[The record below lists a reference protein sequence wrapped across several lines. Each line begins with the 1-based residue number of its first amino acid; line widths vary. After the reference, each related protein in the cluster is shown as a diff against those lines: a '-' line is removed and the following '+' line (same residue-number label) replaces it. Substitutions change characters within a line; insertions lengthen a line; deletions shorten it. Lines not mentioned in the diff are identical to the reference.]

1 MSTAQRTLLLAPPS
15 IASHEEA
22 LRDVYTTFDRAT
34 SDLTMLDRLSSGLVA
49 LPPSAYD
56 LVVVLTDGD
65 GQGAWRAEAVQIL
78 TRRVYDAVAGSMKA
92 GARLRALAGPPLPSA
107 EAILAGLVARD
118 DGTFEKA
125 EEEAPVVLLRLGGK
139 KNGVSNGNS
148 NGNGVTNGHK
158 TNDATVA
165 ATATAATNGSN
176 GAAPVAKQQTTL
188 SLLPD
193 DDLDGFED
201 DDELIDEGTLLTEE
215 DINQTI
221 QPPAEC
227 IPKIG
232 KRRRACKDCTC
243 GLAAKLEAED
253 RARRARAD
261 ADLGVLRLGAAD
273 LADDDLALDFTVQG
287 KVGSCGSCSLGDAF
301 RCAGCPYL
309 GLPAFKPGEEV
320 TILNNVAQL

>member
-1 MSTAQRTLLLAPPS
+1 MTVQRTLLLAPPS
-15 IASHEEA
+15 IASHEAA

-49 LPPSAYD
+49 LPTSTYD
-56 LVVVLTDGD
+56 LVVVLTGAT
-65 GQGAWRAEAVQIL
+65 GAWRGEATQIL
-78 TRRVYDAVAGSMKA
+78 TRRVYDAVAGSMKP
-92 GARLRALAGPPLPSA
+92 GAVLRAQDGPSLPEA
-107 EAILAGLVARD
+107 EAILAGLVSKV
-118 DGTFEKA
+118 DGTFVKE
-125 EEEAPVVLLRLGGK
+125 EEEAPVLLRLGGK
-139 KNGVSNGNS
+139 KKANGTTTNGHNS
-148 NGNGVTNGHK
+148 NGNGSIPIAK
-158 TNDATVA
+158 AK
-165 ATATAATNGSN
+165 
-176 GAAPVAKQQTTL
+176 PVI

-193 DDLDGFED
+193 DDLDGFDED
-201 DDELIDEGTLLTEE
+201 DDELIDEDTLLTEE
-215 DINQTI
+215 DINMKL

-253 RARRARAD
+253 KTRRAKAD
-261 ADLGVLRLGAAD
+261 ADLSVLKLGA
-273 LADDDLALDFTVQG
+273 DDLDDLELDFTVKG

-301 RCAGCPYL
+301 RCADCPYL

>member
-1 MSTAQRTLLLAPPS
+1 MNGSGSNAQQRTLLLAPPS
-15 IASHEEA
+15 IASHEDT
-22 LRDVYTTFDRAT
+22 LRNIYTTFDRAT

-49 LPPSAYD
+49 LPPATYD
-56 LVVVLTDGD
+56 LVVVLTDAA
-65 GQGAWRAEAVQIL
+65 GARRDEAVQLL
-78 TRRVYDAVAGSMKA
+78 TRRIYDAVVGSMKA
-92 GARLRALAGPPLPSA
+92 GAVLRAHEGPSLPEA
-107 EAILAGLVARD
+107 EAILAGLVSKG

-125 EEEAPVVLLRLGGK
+125 EEEAPVLLRLGGK
-139 KNGVSNGNS
+139 KKNGVLNRHS
-148 NGNGVTNGHK
+148 NGNG
-158 TNDATVA
+158 
-165 ATATAATNGSN
+165 NGSV
-176 GAAPVAKQQTTL
+176 PIVKKPTI

-193 DDLDGFED
+193 DDLDGFGD
-201 DDELIDEGTLLTEE
+201 DDELIDEDTLLTEE
-215 DINQTI
+215 DINRTF

-253 RARRARAD
+253 KARRAKAD
-261 ADLGVLRLGAAD
+261 SDLDVLKLGA
-273 LADDDLALDFTVQG
+273 DDLDDLELDFTVKG

-301 RCAGCPYL
+301 RCADCPYI